1 MPAIPAMN
9 IDPVWILGIG
19 MVLLIIGV
27 VFSFAGR
34 KTWHMLMVLIGATIG
49 GLIGLFI
56 GYYYF
61 GAIGGLVGGIA
72 GSFVGSQLFGYIAE
86 SAVPVALAILVFLIA
101 YIISDGNLIIS
112 ACISVVA
119 MILAFFVVDALLSV
133 LTSAIG
139 AMLALFGIVFIGS
152 YFYYPPDQLFR
163 LGVMF
168 SLILFFAGLA
178 VQLFTV
184 KEEREALRAR
194 FSKQKQQQ

>member
-1 MPAIPAMN
+1 MT
-9 IDPVWILGIG
+9 
-19 MVLLIIGV
+19 GV
-27 VFSFAGR
+27 Q
-34 KTWHMLMVLIGATIG
+34 TC
-49 GLIGLFI
+49 
-56 GYYYF
+56 
-61 GAIGGLVGGIA
+61 
-72 GSFVGSQLFGYIAE
+72 
-86 SAVPVALAILVFLIA
+86 ALPI